1 MGGCLLAEGAAK
13 ALEVDVNM
21 KEVCQHSELR
31 TYAHVQ
37 GEELDASCARGDG
50 SHHLCPFRSP
60 GPCCMLHVVA
70 MSP

>member
-21 KEVCQHSELR
+21 KEVCQPPELR

-37 GEELDASCARGDG
+37 GEELDGCCARGESPLMSISQSG
-50 SHHLCPFRSP
+50 S
-60 GPCCMLHVVA
+60 MLHVAA